1 MTEEINTA
9 AASEEELSQEELN
22 SLKKIRMDKLD
33 AMKAAGKNPF
43 EITKFDFNITAA
55 DLKAHYEAEEA
66 KAKQEAGEDEAKLN
80 EGLEAIKQD
89 SWRIAGRILSWR
101 DMGKANFINIQ
112 DVSGRIQ
119 CYVRINDI
127 GEENFAEF
135 KKWDIGDIVGVE
147 GFVFRTRRGEV
158 SLHAKKI
165 TLLSKSLLP
174 LPEKWHGLKDRDAR
188 YRQRYVD
195 LIVNPEV
202 KDTFKKRSQI
212 LRELRAHLDS
222 KGFLEVDT
230 PILTP
235 FEIGASARP
244 FFTHH
249 NTLDMDMVLRI
260 ETELY
265 LKRLVVGGM
274 DRVYEV
280 GRIFRNEGMDTKHNP
295 EFTSIELYQAY
306 TDFHGMMDLVEEM
319 MKTVAGNVCGT
330 LEIEYQGKKIDLS
343 HWERLTMIEAVKKY
357 SGVDFNDWKTD
368 EDAIACAKEHH
379 VNLPEVPTKGAIL
392 AEFFD
397 AYVEENL
404 IQPTFIYDYPV
415 EISPLAKRKPSDP
428 AFTERFE
435 YFINATEFGNAFSE
449 LNDPIDQ
456 KERFESQVAQRKELD
471 PESKAQVDYDY
482 VTALEYGLPPTGGLG
497 FGVDRLVMLLT
508 DSASIRDVLLFPTM
522 KPLDSDKKVSKE
534 VSAPA
539 EATQTAPVVEEKID
553 FSNVQIEPLFED
565 QVDFDTFSKSDF
577 RAVKVKEC
585 EAVKKSKKLL
595 KFVLDDGTGVD
606 RVILSGIHE
615 YYEPVELVGKTCIA
629 ITNLPP
635 RAMMGI
641 DSCGMLISAVH
652 HENGEEKLHL
662 LMVDPHIPAGAKL
675 Y

>member
-1 MTEEINTA
+1 MNDERIQTPQDEEAEFSEHARVRREKLA
-9 AASEEELSQEELN
+9 A
-22 SLKKIRMDKLD
+22 
-33 AMKAAGKNPF
+33 
-43 EITKFDFNITAA
+43 
-55 DLKAHYEAEEA
+55 LKADGRDPYTITSYPVDAYANDIREKFEVMDGKEVH
-66 KAKQEAGEDEAKLN
+66 
-80 EGLEAIKQD
+80 
-89 SWRIAGRILSWR
+89 IAGRMMSRRI
-101 DMGKANFINIQ
+101 MGKASFLDLRDGTDRMQ
-112 DVSGRIQ
+112 VYVKRDDV
-119 CYVRINDI
+119 
-127 GEENFAEF
+127 GEDVYADF
-135 KKWDIGDIVGVE
+135 KKWDIGDVIGVK
-147 GFVFRTRRGEV
+147 GVVFRTQKGEISV
-158 SLHAKKI
+158 HAHEI

-174 LPEKWHGLKDRDAR
+174 LPEKFHGLKDTETR

-202 KDTFKKRSQI
+202 KETFVKRSQI
-212 LRELRAHLDS
+212 LRELRAFLDGE
-222 KGFLEVDT
+222 GFLEVET

-244 FFTHH
+244 FTTHH

-265 LKRLVVGGM
+265 LKRLIVGGFE
-274 DRVYEV
+274 RVYEV
-280 GRIFRNEGMDTKHNP
+280 GRIFRNEGMDPKHNP
-295 EFTSIELYQAY
+295 EFTTIELYQAY
-306 TDFHGMMDLVEEM
+306 TDFHGMMDLVEKM
-319 MKTVAGNVCGT
+319 MKTVAQKVCGSLKIT
-330 LEIEYQGKKIDLS
+330 YQGHEIDLGR
-343 HWERLTMIEAVKKY
+343 WERLTMVEAVKKY

-368 EDAIACAKEHH
+368 EDAIACAKEHN
-379 VNLPEVPTKGAIL
+379 VELPEVPTKGAIL

-397 AYVEENL
+397 AYVEDKL

-415 EISPLAKRKPSDP
+415 EISPLAKRKPDDP

-435 YFINATEFGNAFSE
+435 YFINCTEFGNAFSE

-456 KERFESQVAQRKELD
+456 KERFERQVAERKKLD
-471 PESKAQVDYDY
+471 PASKAQVDYDY
-482 VTALEYGLPPTGGLG
+482 VTALEYGMPPTGGLG
-497 FGVDRLVMLLT
+497 FGVDRLAMLLT

-522 KPLDSDKKVSKE
+522 KPLDSDKKASKE

-553 FSNVQIEPLFED
+553 FSNVQIEPLFQD

-615 YYEPVELVGKTCIA
+615 YYEPEELVGKTCIA